1 MSREN
6 VYNFSA
12 GPSVMPAPVLEK
24 AADELLDYGS
34 SGMSVMEMSHR
45 SKLFQDIFES
55 TREKE
60 LVFSHKTTY
69 DGPIIPSE
77 ELDGGRFWSLE
88 EIRSNIGK
96 EIFTPNFENEFQ
108 KLGF

>member
-1 MSREN
+1 MGRRRLPGQAQGRRDPHCSTGGGTGRC
-6 VYNFSA
+6 V
-12 GPSVMPAPVLEK
+12 V
-24 AADELLDYGS
+24 
-34 SGMSVMEMSHR
+34 
-45 SKLFQDIFES
+45 FES

-69 DGPIIPSE
+69 DGLIIPSE

-96 EIFTPNFENEFQ
+96 EIFTPNFENEFK